1 MNVLVLRDIAAFLW
15 QWLVFVPLFLLLTL
29 LGAIISIPVARLVSP
44 RAANL
49 GVAVPWARLVAW
61 LSLVRVEVVGREHL
75 DPARSYVVVVNHQ
88 SQMDIPVVYG
98 FSGLD
103 LRWVMKAEL
112 RRTPLIGAG
121 CAALGHVF
129 IDRANPDRAR
139 SAINRAL
146 PDIRGRTGIL
156 FFPEGTRSRSG
167 ELMRFKKGA
176 FRVAIERGLPV
187 LPMTVTGTR
196 DILPAD
202 SLRIRPGRVRLV
214 IHPPIATE
222 GLSLNE
228 LRDLREAART
238 RIAAGLHPP
247 LETG

>member
-1 MNVLVLRDIAAFLW
+1 MNMLRDIAAFLW

-29 LGAIISIPVARLVSP
+29 LGALIAIPLARLASP
-44 RAANL
+44 RVANL
-49 GVAVPWARLVAW
+49 GVAMPWARLVAW

-75 DPARSYVVVVNHQ
+75 DPSRSYVVVVNHQ
-88 SQMDIPVVYG
+88 SQMDIPLVYG

-112 RRTPLIGAG
+112 RRLPLIGPG

-139 SAINRAL
+139 ASINRAL
-146 PDIRGRTGIL
+146 PEIGGRTGIL

-176 FRVAIERGLPV
+176 FRVAIERGLPI

-202 SLRIRPGRVRLV
+202 SLRIRPGRARLV
-214 IHPPIATE
+214 IHPPITTT
-222 GLSLNE
+222 GLRLDE
-228 LRDLREAART
+228 MRELREATRA
-238 RIAAGLHPP
+238 RIASALPG
-247 LETG
+247 TGTD